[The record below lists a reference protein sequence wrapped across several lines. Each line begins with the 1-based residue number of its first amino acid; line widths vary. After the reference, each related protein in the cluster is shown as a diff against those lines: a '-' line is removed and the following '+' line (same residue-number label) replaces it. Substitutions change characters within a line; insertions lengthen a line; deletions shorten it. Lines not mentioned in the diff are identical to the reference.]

1 MPHRPA
7 ALKSLR
13 QNRTKNLRNKRI
25 KSRLRTEQN
34 KLDRMIERRDVEG
47 ARQQVSLL
55 TKLYQ
60 QAAAKRILHPNRAAH
75 KQAQFQKRLNETL
88 AQPS

>member
-1 MPHRPA
+1 MPQRPA

-13 QNRTKNLRNKRI
+13 QNRKRNLRNKRV

-34 KLDRMIERRDVEG
+34 RLEHMLERGET
-47 ARQQVSLL
+47 QQAQQQLSLL

-60 QAAAKRILHPNRAAH
+60 QAASKRIVHPNKVARR
-75 KQAQFQKRLNETL
+75 QAQFQKRLNETQ
-88 AQPS
+88 AQVS

>member
-1 MPHRPA
+1 MPQRPA

-13 QNRTKNLRNKRI
+13 QNRKRNLRNKRV

-34 KLDRMIERRDVEG
+34 KLEHLLQRGETQQ
-47 ARQQVSLL
+47 ARQQLSLL

-60 QAAAKRILHPNRAAH
+60 QAASKRIVHPNKAARR
-75 KQAQFQKRLNETL
+75 QAQFQKRLNE
-88 AQPS
+88 AQAEAS